1 MVLYGIGWSI
11 GIINLVVTLYLYK
24 KTKYSQIAQL
34 AELRTVNPL
43 VVGSNPAL
51 GAMTNENNYYKKY
64 IENNK
69 HEIGLN
75 KDQLKRDSEKFRK
88 DLELSF
94 YKGITEDMLWLFEVL
109 AENPNDI
116 QTWFKVK
123 DLMEKYKKVT
133 QNGQNY
139 G

>member
-1 MVLYGIGWSI
+1 MVLYAIGWSI

-109 AENPNDI
+109 SENPNDI
-116 QTWFKVK
+116 QIWFKVK
-123 DLMEKYKKVT
+123 DLMEQYKKVT

>member
-1 MVLYGIGWSI
+1 MVLYAIGWLI
-11 GIINLVVTLYLYK
+11 GLINLAVTFYLHR
-24 KTKYSQIAQL
+24 KTKFSQIAQL

-123 DLMEKYKKVT
+123 DLMEQYKKVT

>member
-1 MVLYGIGWSI
+1 MM
-11 GIINLVVTLYLYK
+11 NDHQ
-24 KTKYSQIAQL
+24 SQIAQL

-43 VVGSNPAL
+43 VVGSNPTL

-64 IENNK
+64 IEKNK

-75 KDQLKRDSEKFRK
+75 KEQFRKDSERIRK

-94 YKGITEDMLWLFEVL
+94 YKGMTEDMLWLFEVL

-123 DLMEKYKKVT
+123 DLMEQYKKVT
-133 QNGQNY
+133 QNGQNN

>member
-109 AENPNDI
+109 SENPNDI
-116 QTWFKVK
+116 QIWFKVK
-123 DLMEKYKKVT
+123 DLMEQYKKVT

>member
-109 AENPNDI
+109 SENPNDI

-123 DLMEKYKKVT
+123 DLMEQYKKVT